1 MPYYCISAKTGENID
16 ELFYKIAEMLEQ
28 QEIEKHKKLKQ
39 TYSEEYEHPPATIES
54 LTRSETKE
62 NTVEDHKDN
71 VALTSGKE
79 GKSRYCKC

>member
-1 MPYYCISAKTGENID
+1 
-16 ELFYKIAEMLEQ
+16 MLEQ

-62 NTVEDHKDN
+62 STVDDHKDN
-71 VALTSGKE
+71 VVLTTGKE
-79 GKSRYCKC
+79 SQSRYCKC